1 MKDPTSTLSYYNGEM
16 QNCAE
21 EYCNYVLE
29 QYEKA
34 KEYCDDAL
42 IFIEQHLDF
51 SKWVKDGFDT
61 GDCVIVAD
69 QILHI
74 IDYKHGLGVLVN
86 SKENTQVLFY
96 ALGALEAFD
105 DLYDIEQIEMT
116 IFQPRRENI
125 STSYVTKDDLFDW
138 AKKVLK
144 PTVQLAY
151 GDKGEFKA
159 SNHCKFCKVKATCR
173 KRAEMNLELAKYDF
187 KMPDTLDDFEI
198 SAILPRIDE
207 LIKWSNNIKDYALS
221 NASSGTHFDGF
232 KIVEGRSNRKYKDNE
247 AVAKI
252 VEDAGFDPYEK
263 KLLSITAMNSL
274 LGKKKFEELL
284 GDLIYKPPGKPALVP
299 ESDKRP
305 DMNVAAEDFK
315 DR

>member
-96 ALGALEAFD
+96 DLGALEAFD

-138 AKKVLK
+138 AKK
-144 PTVQLAY
+144 
-151 GDKGEFKA
+151 
-159 SNHCKFCKVKATCR
+159 S
-173 KRAEMNLELAKYDF
+173 
-187 KMPDTLDDFEI
+187 
-198 SAILPRIDE
+198 
-207 LIKWSNNIKDYALS
+207 IKTN
-221 NASSGTHFDGF
+221 SST
-232 KIVEGRSNRKYKDNE
+232 
-247 AVAKI
+247 
-252 VEDAGFDPYEK
+252 
-263 KLLSITAMNSL
+263 SL
-274 LGKKKFEELL
+274 W
-284 GDLIYKPPGKPALVP
+284 
-299 ESDKRP
+299 R
-305 DMNVAAEDFK
+305 
-315 DR
+315 

>member
-1 MKDPTSTLSYYNGEM
+1 M
-16 QNCAE
+16 
-21 EYCNYVLE
+21 
-29 QYEKA
+29 
-34 KEYCDDAL
+34 
-42 IFIEQHLDF
+42 I
-51 SKWVKDGFDT
+51 
-61 GDCVIVAD
+61 
-69 QILHI
+69 
-74 IDYKHGLGVLVN
+74 GL
-86 SKENTQVLFY
+86 
-96 ALGALEAFD
+96 
-105 DLYDIEQIEMT
+105 
-116 IFQPRRENI
+116 
-125 STSYVTKDDLFDW
+125 
-138 AKKVLK
+138 KKVLK

-252 VEDAGFDPYEK
+252 VEDAGFDPYEN